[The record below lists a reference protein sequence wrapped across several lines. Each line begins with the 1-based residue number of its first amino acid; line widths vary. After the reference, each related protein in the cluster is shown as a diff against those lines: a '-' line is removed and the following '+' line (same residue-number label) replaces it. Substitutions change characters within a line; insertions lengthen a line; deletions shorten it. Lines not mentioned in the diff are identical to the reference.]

1 MSSSCK
7 WSQFALTSI
16 NFRASTISCIDRR
29 KSKNGSGD
37 IVETATLP
45 PTSASGSV
53 GEEKEVEALED
64 DVDEESTMEFDLP
77 GDEKKK
83 RRDAWTAARSGA
95 ASSDKKS
102 GSPSSSVVEEERAGK
117 EFGLGEHSMVKS

>member
-16 NFRASTISCIDRR
+16 SFRASTISCIDRR

-37 IVETATLP
+37 IVDTATLP

-64 DVDEESTMEFDLP
+64 DVDEESTMEFDRP
-77 GDEKKK
+77 GEEKKK
-83 RRDAWTAARSGA
+83 RRDAWTAARSGTS
-95 ASSDKKS
+95 ASDEKS
-102 GSPSSSVVEEERAGK
+102 GSPSSVVEEERAA
-117 EFGLGEHSMVKS
+117 LGVHSMVKS